1 VTSIDNRAAGGYQ
14 VPFAHRVSLLDHD
27 DLAAVTELIRSGDAL
42 SGGRRR
48 DAFEAAFAA
57 HAGTRHAL
65 SVTSGTVALEIA
77 IRLLDLAPGDEVVVT
92 PQTFQATIQ
101 PLLEQRAS
109 VKFCDVDADSL
120 NMDPGP
126 LRSLVGPQ
134 TRAIIL
140 VHYGGHPAEMDQI
153 MAVARQHGA
162 VVIEDCAHALGA
174 SYHGRAP
181 GSLADIGCFSF
192 FATKNITT
200 LGQGGML
207 TFDQDDWAD
216 RVLRVRAGEI
226 DAHFILRGETDES
239 APASLPWMKFH
250 GDAYR
255 YLCRGV
261 SRAGTN
267 ANLPEAAAAVGLTQ
281 LAKLKTLVGRRQWI
295 ARRLDAIVEQFAD
308 VRPHRA
314 PASMEHAYHLYTFF
328 VDAGGEAR
336 DQLIRELDRRGV
348 EVQLRYFPLHL
359 RPEWRRLDH
368 GFGECPV
375 AEDSWFSRHVN
386 LPCHPGLSDEQ
397 VEFLLRALEESLS
410 QVLDE
415 ETTGERPRRN
425 DG

>member
-1 VTSIDNRAAGGYQ
+1 
-14 VPFAHRVSLLDHD
+14 VPFAHRASLLDHD

-57 HAGTRHAL
+57 HVGTRHAV

-120 NMDPGP
+120 NMDPRH
-126 LRSLVGPQ
+126 LRSLVGPR

-153 MAVARQHGA
+153 MALARQHGA

-207 TFDQDDWAD
+207 TFDRDEWAD

-226 DAHFILRGETDES
+226 DGHFVPRGETDEPT
-239 APASLPWMKFH
+239 PASLPWMKFH

-255 YLCRGV
+255 YSCLGV
-261 SRAGTN
+261 SRTGTN
-267 ANLPEAAAAVGLTQ
+267 ANMSEAAAAVGLTQ
-281 LAKLKTLVGRRQWI
+281 LAKLDTLIGRRQWI
-295 ARRLDAIVEQFAD
+295 ARKLDTVVEQFAP
-308 VRPHRA
+308 VRLHRA
-314 PASMEHAYHLYTFF
+314 PSSLGHAYHLYTFF
-328 VDAGGEAR
+328 IDAGKDAR
-336 DQLIRELDRRGV
+336 DQLILELDRRGV

-359 RPEWRRLDH
+359 RPEWRREDH
-368 GFGECPV
+368 GPGECPA

-397 VEFLLRALEESLS
+397 VKFMTLTLQESLDRVIVEGRS
-410 QVLDE
+410 GGLE
-415 ETTGERPRRN
+415 HSRLRSLR
-425 DG
+425 